1 MCYLN
6 GMKKLLF
13 SGLVLASAAASAQA
27 VMTPELLWSLGRV
40 SLDDAASSGWV
51 AYGVTRY
58 DLEANKG
65 NRDLFL
71 VNAATGETRS
81 LAADPGSELSATFVK
96 GGTRVAYV
104 HQGKLKSR
112 ALDGSDVRVHLDVP
126 GGASDVKL
134 RELANGQWIV
144 AFVTREK
151 LDQTPLERHPE
162 APKAN
167 YAVFD
172 DLMYRHWDSWTDY
185 HYNHVAFAHVF
196 PDAPNPATEY
206 TDILKGVRGH
216 SPLPP
221 FGGSESFDLSPDGSF
236 IVYSAKLS
244 SGKEFAL
251 HTDSKL
257 YRYDVATSKTTEL
270 PGLSGYDGNPRISP
284 DGKTLAF
291 TAMPTDGYE
300 SDVNQL
306 HLLDLSTPGAQP
318 RRIDVAGEY
327 VNDLKWVGPSSLVL
341 NVTQEASH
349 QLIRLELKG
358 AKVAVTALT
367 SGDYDFGGFAYAGK
381 SLVAERMDQNQANE
395 LYKLAGKAP
404 VALTHVNDADYAKI
418 ARGTVEKRW
427 IPTSDGKKMLTW
439 VMYPPN
445 FDPAK
450 KYPALLYCQGGPQS
464 TVSAFYS
471 FRWNFQAMA
480 AQGYIV
486 VAPNRRGVPGFGREW
501 NEQISGD
508 WGGQAMKDYLAAIDA
523 VAAEPYVDAE
533 RLGAV
538 GASYGGYSVYQL
550 AGIHEG
556 RFKALISHCGLFNMD
571 SWYGTTEELF
581 FANHDLG
588 GAYWDKPQPK
598 SYGEFNPKNHVDKW
612 TAPLLVIH
620 GGNDFR
626 VPLNQGMEAYQ
637 AAQLRGIPSRFLYF
651 PEEGHWVLSPQNA
664 LVWQHEF
671 FNWLNQWLKP

>member
-1 MCYLN
+1 
-6 GMKKLLF
+6 MKKLLF
-13 SGLVLASAAASAQA
+13 GGLVAASAAAAGQA
-27 VMTPELLWSLGRV
+27 VMTPELLWKLGRV
-40 SLDDAASSGWV
+40 GLDDAAASGWV

-65 NRDLFL
+65 NRDLYL
-71 VNAATGETRS
+71 VHASTGETRS
-81 LAADPGSELSATFVK
+81 LATEPGGEYGATFVK
-96 GGTRVAYV
+96 GGTRVAYL

-126 GGASDVKL
+126 GGVSDVKL
-134 RELANGQWIV
+134 RELANGQWMV

-167 YAVFD
+167 YVVFD

-185 HYNHVAFAHVF
+185 HYNHVAYAVVF
-196 PDAPNPATEY
+196 PDAPNPATEF
-206 TDILKGVRGH
+206 TDLLKGVRGH
-216 SPLPP
+216 APLPP
-221 FGGSESFDLSPDGSF
+221 FGGAESFDVSPDGSF

-244 SGKEFAL
+244 TGKEFAL
-251 HTDSKL
+251 HTNSKL
-257 YRYDVATSKTTEL
+257 YRYDVATAQTTEL
-270 PGLSGYDGNPRISP
+270 PGLNGYDGNPRISP
-284 DGKTLAF
+284 DGTTLAF
-291 TAMPTDGYE
+291 TAMPTDGFE

-306 HLLDLSTPGAQP
+306 HLLDLRTPGAAP

-341 NVTQEASH
+341 NVTQEASN
-349 QLIRLELKG
+349 QLVRLEVKG
-358 AKVAVTALT
+358 AKVAATPLT
-367 SGDYDFGGFAYAGK
+367 SGDYDFGAFDYAGK
-381 SLVAERMDQNQANE
+381 VLVAERMDQNQANE
-395 LYKLAGKAP
+395 LYVLGGKAP
-404 VALTHVNDADYAKI
+404 VALTHANDADYAKI
-418 ARGTVEKRW
+418 ARGKVEKRW

-471 FRWNFQAMA
+471 FRWNFQVMA

-523 VAAEPYVDAE
+523 VAAEPYVDAQ

-550 AGIHEG
+550 AGIHGG
-556 RFKALISHCGLFNMD
+556 RFKALVSHCGLFNME

-588 GAYWDKPQPK
+588 GSYWDQPQSK
-598 SYGEFNPKNHVDKW
+598 SYGEFNPKNHVAKW

-651 PEEGHWVLSPQNA
+651 PEEGHWVMSPQNA

>member
-1 MCYLN
+1 
-6 GMKKLLF
+6 MKNMLF
-13 SGLVLASAAASAQA
+13 SGLALATAVASAQS
-27 VMTPELLWSLGRV
+27 VMTPELLWKLGRV
-40 SLDDAASSGWV
+40 GLDDAAPSGWV

-71 VNAATGETRS
+71 VHAATGETRS
-81 LAADPGSELSATFVK
+81 LAAEPGSEVSAVFVK

-134 RELANGQWIV
+134 RELANGQWVV
-144 AFVTREK
+144 AFVTREQ
-151 LDQTPLERHPE
+151 LDQTPAERHPE
-162 APKAN
+162 TPKAN

-172 DLMYRHWDSWTDY
+172 DLMYRHWDTWTDY
-185 HYNHVAFAHVF
+185 HYNHVAYALVY

-216 SPLPP
+216 APLPP
-221 FGGSESFDLSPDGSF
+221 FGGAESFDLSPDGKF
-236 IVYSAKLS
+236 IVYAAKLAT
-244 SGKEFAL
+244 GKEFAL
-251 HTDSKL
+251 HTNSKL
-257 YRYDVATSKTTEL
+257 YRYDVATATTTEL

-284 DGKTLAF
+284 DGRTLAF

-306 HLLDLSTPGAQP
+306 HLLDLTTPGAQP
-318 RRIDVAGEY
+318 KRIDAAGEY
-327 VNDLKWVGPSSLVL
+327 VNDLKWVGATTMVL
-341 NVTQEASH
+341 NVTQEASN
-349 QLIRLELKG
+349 QLLRLETKG
-358 AKVAVTALT
+358 AQPTVTPLT
-367 SGDYDFGGFAYAGK
+367 SGDYDFGAFDYAGK
-381 SLVAERMDQNQANE
+381 LLVAERMDQNQANE
-395 LYKLAGKAP
+395 LYTLGAKGAA
-404 VALTHVNDADYAKI
+404 ALTHVNDADYAKI
-418 ARGTVEKRW
+418 ARGRVEKRW

-439 VMYPPN
+439 VIYPPN

-471 FRWNFQAMA
+471 FRWNFQVMA

-486 VAPNRRGVPGFGREW
+486 VAPNRRGVPGFGRAW
-501 NEQISGD
+501 NEQISTD

-523 VAAEPYVDAE
+523 VAAEPYVDAQ

-556 RFKALISHCGLFNMD
+556 RFKALVSHCGLFNME

-588 GAYWDKPQPK
+588 GAYWDRPQPK
-598 SYGEFNPKNHVDKW
+598 SYGEYNPRNHVSKW

-651 PEEGHWVLSPQNA
+651 PEEGHWVMSPQNA

>member
-1 MCYLN
+1 
-6 GMKKLLF
+6 MKKLLLG
-13 SGLVLASAAASAQA
+13 GLVAASAAAAGQA
-27 VMTPELLWSLGRV
+27 VMTPELLWKLGRV
-40 SLDDAASSGWV
+40 GLDDAAASGWV

-71 VNAATGETRS
+71 VHAATGETRS
-81 LAADPGSELSATFVK
+81 LAAEPGGEYAATFVH

-112 ALDGSDVRVHLDVP
+112 ALDGSDPRVHLDVP

-134 RELANGQWIV
+134 RELPNGQWIV
-144 AFVTREK
+144 AFVTREQ
-151 LDQTPLERHPE
+151 LDQTPMERHPE
-162 APKAN
+162 TPKAN

-185 HYNHVAFAHVF
+185 RYNHVAYAVVF
-196 PDAPNPATEY
+196 PNAPNPATEY
-206 TDILKGVRGH
+206 TDLLKGVRGH
-216 SPLPP
+216 APLPP
-221 FGGSESFDLSPDGSF
+221 FGGAESFDVSPDGSF

-244 SGKEFAL
+244 TGKEFAL
-251 HTDSKL
+251 HTNSKL
-257 YRYDVATSKTTEL
+257 YRYDVATAQTTEL
-270 PGLSGYDGNPRISP
+270 PGLNGYDGNPRISP
-284 DGKTLAF
+284 DGATLAF
-291 TAMPTDGYE
+291 TAMPTDGFE

-306 HLLDLSTPGAQP
+306 HLLDLRTPGALP

-341 NVTQEASH
+341 NVTQEASN
-349 QLIRLELKG
+349 QLLRLELKG
-358 AKVAVTALT
+358 TKATVAPLT
-367 SGDYDFGGFAYAGK
+367 SGDFDFGAFDYAGK
-381 SLVAERMDQNQANE
+381 VLVAERMDQNQANE
-395 LYKLAGKAP
+395 LYALGGKAP
-404 VALTHVNDADYAKI
+404 VALTHANDADYAKI
-418 ARGTVEKRW
+418 ARGKVEKRW

-471 FRWNFQAMA
+471 FRWNFQVMA

-486 VAPNRRGVPGFGREW
+486 VAPNRRGVPGFGRAW

-508 WGGQAMKDYLAAIDA
+508 WGGQAMKDYLAAMDA
-523 VAAEPYVDAE
+523 VAAEPYVDAQ

-556 RFKALISHCGLFNMD
+556 RFKALVSHCGLFNME

-588 GAYWDKPQPK
+588 GSYWDQPQPK
-598 SYGEFNPKNHVDKW
+598 SYGEFNPKNHVAKW

-651 PEEGHWVLSPQNA
+651 PEEGHWVTSPQNA

>member
-1 MCYLN
+1 
-6 GMKKLLF
+6 MKKILF

-126 GGASDVKL
+126 GGASDVKF

-162 APKAN
+162 TPKAN

-185 HYNHVAFAHVF
+185 RYNHVAYAVVF

-216 SPLPP
+216 APLPP
-221 FGGSESFDLSPDGSF
+221 FGGAESFDLSPDGSF

-244 SGKEFAL
+244 TGKEFAL

-284 DGKTLAF
+284 DGATLAF
-291 TAMPTDGYE
+291 TAMPTDGFE

-306 HLLDLSTPGAQP
+306 HLLDLRTPGALP

-341 NVTQEASH
+341 NVTQEASN
-349 QLIRLELKG
+349 QLLRLELKG
-358 AKVAVTALT
+358 TKATVAPLT
-367 SGDYDFGGFAYAGK
+367 SGDFDFGAFDYAGK
-381 SLVAERMDQNQANE
+381 VLVAERMDQNQANE
-395 LYKLAGKAP
+395 LYALGGKAP
-404 VALTHVNDADYAKI
+404 VALTHANDADYAKI
-418 ARGTVEKRW
+418 ARGKVEKRW

-471 FRWNFQAMA
+471 FRWNFQVMA

-486 VAPNRRGVPGFGREW
+486 VAPNRRGVPGFGRAW
-501 NEQISGD
+501 NEQI
-508 WGGQAMKDYLAAIDA
+508 
-523 VAAEPYVDAE
+523 
-533 RLGAV
+533 
-538 GASYGGYSVYQL
+538 
-550 AGIHEG
+550 
-556 RFKALISHCGLFNMD
+556 
-571 SWYGTTEELF
+571 
-581 FANHDLG
+581 
-588 GAYWDKPQPK
+588 
-598 SYGEFNPKNHVDKW
+598 
-612 TAPLLVIH
+612 
-620 GGNDFR
+620 
-626 VPLNQGMEAYQ
+626 
-637 AAQLRGIPSRFLYF
+637 
-651 PEEGHWVLSPQNA
+651 
-664 LVWQHEF
+664 
-671 FNWLNQWLKP
+671 

>member
-1 MCYLN
+1 
-6 GMKKLLF
+6 MKKLLLG
-13 SGLVLASAAASAQA
+13 GLVAASAAAAGQA
-27 VMTPELLWSLGRV
+27 VMTPELLWKLGRV
-40 SLDDAASSGWV
+40 GLDDAAASGWV

-71 VNAATGETRS
+71 VHAATGETRS
-81 LAADPGSELSATFVK
+81 LAAEPGGEYAATFVQ

-112 ALDGSDVRVHLDVP
+112 ALDGSDLRVHLDVP

-134 RELANGQWIV
+134 RELPNGQWIV
-144 AFVTREK
+144 AFVTREQ
-151 LDQTPLERHPE
+151 LDQTPMERHPE
-162 APKAN
+162 TPKAN

-185 HYNHVAFAHVF
+185 RYNHVAYAVVF
-196 PDAPNPATEY
+196 PNAPNPATEY
-206 TDILKGVRGH
+206 TDLLKGVRGH
-216 SPLPP
+216 APLPP
-221 FGGSESFDLSPDGSF
+221 FGGAESFDVSPDGSF

-244 SGKEFAL
+244 TGKEFAL
-251 HTDSKL
+251 HTNSKL
-257 YRYDVATSKTTEL
+257 YRYDVATAQTTEL
-270 PGLSGYDGNPRISP
+270 PGLNGYDGNPRISP
-284 DGKTLAF
+284 DGATLAF
-291 TAMPTDGYE
+291 TAMPTDGFE

-306 HLLDLSTPGAQP
+306 HLLDLRTPGALP

-327 VNDLKWVGPSSLVL
+327 VNDLKWVGPASLVL
-341 NVTQEASH
+341 NVTQEASN
-349 QLIRLELKG
+349 QLLRLELKG
-358 AKVAVTALT
+358 TKATVAPLT
-367 SGDYDFGGFAYAGK
+367 SGDFDFGAFDYAGK
-381 SLVAERMDQNQANE
+381 VLVAERMDHNQANE
-395 LYKLAGKAP
+395 LYALGGKAP
-404 VALTHVNDADYAKI
+404 VALTHANDADYAKI
-418 ARGTVEKRW
+418 ARGKVEKRW

-471 FRWNFQAMA
+471 FRWNFQVMA

-486 VAPNRRGVPGFGREW
+486 VAPNRRGVPGFGRAW

-508 WGGQAMKDYLAAIDA
+508 WGGQAMKDYLAAMDA
-523 VAAEPYVDAE
+523 VAAEPYVDAQ

-556 RFKALISHCGLFNMD
+556 RFKALVSHCGLFNME

-588 GAYWDKPQPK
+588 GSYWDQPQSK
-598 SYGEFNPKNHVDKW
+598 SYGEFNPKNHVAKW

-651 PEEGHWVLSPQNA
+651 PEEGHWVTSPQNA